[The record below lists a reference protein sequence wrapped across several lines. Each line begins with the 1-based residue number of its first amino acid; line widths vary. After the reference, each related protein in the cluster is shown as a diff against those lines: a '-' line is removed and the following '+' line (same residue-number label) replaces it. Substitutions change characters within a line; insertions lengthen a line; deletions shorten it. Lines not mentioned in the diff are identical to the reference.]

1 MPATPAW
8 PPKST
13 PRLFVPPPLTI
24 DASVHLTG
32 NAAHYLTHVMRRAIG
47 DPVKLCDDNSGE
59 FLAEIVA
66 IGKRDCILS
75 VRGHLRGRERVDD
88 FWLCASPIKRQRWDW
103 LIEKA
108 TELGVDKI
116 CPVTMER
123 SIAERINME
132 RARTIAQEAA
142 EQCDRTA
149 LPQIDTLQSLKQ
161 MLANWPA
168 ERRLY
173 FADENGGDALLD
185 AVQADWHIPAAVL
198 IGPEGGFSE
207 SERAAIR
214 ALPSAHGV
222 TLGPQIL
229 RAETAALAA
238 TALILAARQSAH
250 SNP

>member
-13 PRLFVPPPLTI
+13 PRLFVPAPITI
-24 DASVHLTG
+24 DGSVHLTG

-47 DPVKLCDDNSGE
+47 DPVKLCDDVGGE
-59 FLAEIVA
+59 FLAELAAV
-66 IGKRDCILS
+66 GKRDCILS
-75 VRGHLRGRERVDD
+75 VRALLRAREAVDD

-123 SIAERINME
+123 SIAERINLE
-132 RARTIAQEAA
+132 RARAIAQEAA
-142 EQCDRTA
+142 EQCNRTA
-149 LPQIDTLQSLKQ
+149 LPHIDRLQSLKQ
-161 MLANWPA
+161 LLANWPA

-173 FADENGGDALLD
+173 FADENGGDGLLHV
-185 AVQADWHIPAAVL
+185 VQADGNIPAAVL

-207 SERAAIR
+207 GERAAIR
-214 ALPSAHGV
+214 ALPATRGV

-229 RAETAALAA
+229 RAETAALAGS
-238 TALILAARQSAH
+238 ALILAARRGAYS
-250 SNP
+250 SR

>member
-13 PRLFVPPPLTI
+13 PRLFVPPPLNI
-24 DASVHLTG
+24 NASVHLTG
-32 NAAHYLTHVMRRAIG
+32 NAAHYLTHVMRRTVG
-47 DPVKLCDDNSGE
+47 DPVRLCDDVGGE
-59 FLAEIVA
+59 YLAELTTV
-66 IGKRDCILS
+66 GKRDCILL
-75 VRGHLRGRERVDD
+75 VRGFLRERQLVDD

-108 TELGVDKI
+108 TELGVGQI
-116 CPVTMER
+116 CPIGMER

-132 RARTIAQEAA
+132 RARAIAQEAA
-142 EQCDRTA
+142 EQCGRTA
-149 LPQIDTLQSLKQ
+149 LPRIDTLQKLQ
-161 MLANWPA
+161 HMLANWPA

-173 FADENGGDALLD
+173 FADENGGENLLD
-185 AVQADWHIPAAVL
+185 VVQADGHVPAAVL
-198 IGPEGGFSE
+198 IGPEGGFSD

-214 ALPSAHGV
+214 ALPAARRV

-238 TALILAARQSAH
+238 STLILAARQSTSCA
-250 SNP
+250 P